1 MSRQHLNHWC
11 AACWTLLR
19 NGFGGASLSLA
30 IQAQLPAQ
38 MPVAVQP
45 GALLTGEQ
53 P

>member
-1 MSRQHLNHWC
+1 MSRQHLSAWC

-19 NGFGGASLSLA
+19 NGFGGSSVSLA
-30 IQAQLPAQ
+30 ILAQLPAQ
-38 MPVAVQP
+38 LPVEVQP

>member
-1 MSRQHLNHWC
+1 MSRLHLNHWC

-19 NGFGGASLSLA
+19 NGFGGSSVSLA

-38 MPVAVQP
+38 PQP